1 MTTLEP
7 QAVNEFAYNAGV
19 NGGPNAVGSAAL
31 DALLAQYDDA
41 KDAADEAKARLDAVT
56 AAIKAELTGGHV
68 RPDGTPYAAYHLASP
83 ALAKPLHLRWTV
95 SGRLDTKDLRAAFPE
110 IADRF
115 TVQKG
120 TWVLA
125 RDRK

>member
-7 QAVNEFAYNAGV
+7 QAVNEFSYSGA
-19 NGGPNAVGSAAL
+19 AVTGESTL
-31 DALLAQYDDA
+31 DALLLQYDAA

>member
-19 NGGPNAVGSAAL
+19 NGGPNAVGSTAL
-31 DALLAQYDDA
+31 DALLAQYDDV
-41 KDAADEAKARLDAVT
+41 KDAADAAKAKLDAVT
-56 AAIKAELTGGHV
+56 AAIKAELTGGYS

-110 IADRF
+110 IAERF